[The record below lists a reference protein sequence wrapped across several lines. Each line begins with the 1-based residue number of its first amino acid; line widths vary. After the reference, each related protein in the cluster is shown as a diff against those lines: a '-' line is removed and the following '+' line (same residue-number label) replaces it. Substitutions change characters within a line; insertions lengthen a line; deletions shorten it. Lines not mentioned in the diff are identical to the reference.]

1 GQTAEEAA
9 KGIESDLTT
18 ETVADNSG
26 AIENIFDREK
36 VQAEI
41 DLQVKVTQQ
50 FDRTR
55 QDMKQ
60 IINQKIDEYKDK
72 NPDKAKDWQNAG
84 LVLDMLAGGLSSPGE
99 GFLGSLAGAANP
111 AVAQIIKGLTTGDNT
126 LKEGGLGHI
135 LAHGIA
141 GAAMAAANGGD
152 LLSGALTAGGAEAL
166 APIIAEFLY
175 GKGKTPEDLTA
186 DEKNTLSAIIGI
198 LGTGAGAL
206 TGDSAIDAII
216 GDSVAT
222 NAVENN
228 YAWLTLGAGSIEGTV
243 LAGGSSTLI
252 DKEELGQAAAE
263 LLDSILNALGYGDLD
278 DYTDADGN
286 VELGE
291 LSSDELAA

>member
-1 GQTAEEAA
+1 MKLGQKKKLPQEA
-9 KGIESDLTT
+9 
-18 ETVADNSG
+18 
-26 AIENIFDREK
+26 NIFDKEK

-60 IINQKIDEYKDK
+60 IINEKIDKYKKED
-72 NPDKAKDWQNAG
+72 PEKAKNWQNAG
-84 LVLDMLAGGLSSPGE
+84 LLLDMLAGGLSSPGE

-111 AVAQIIKGLTTGDNT
+111 AVAQIIKGLTTGDNA

-175 GKGKTPEDLTA
+175 GKGKKKKT
-186 DEKNTLSAIIGI
+186 
-198 LGTGAGAL
+198 
-206 TGDSAIDAII
+206 
-216 GDSVAT
+216 
-222 NAVENN
+222 
-228 YAWLTLGAGSIEGTV
+228 
-243 LAGGSSTLI
+243 
-252 DKEELGQAAAE
+252 
-263 LLDSILNALGYGDLD
+263 
-278 DYTDADGN
+278 
-286 VELGE
+286 
-291 LSSDELAA
+291 